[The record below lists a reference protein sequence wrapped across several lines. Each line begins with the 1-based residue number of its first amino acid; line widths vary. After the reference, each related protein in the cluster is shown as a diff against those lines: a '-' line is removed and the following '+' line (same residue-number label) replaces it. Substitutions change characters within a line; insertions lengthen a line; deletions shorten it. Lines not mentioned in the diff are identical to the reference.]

1 MINVL
6 FVCMGNTCRSVMCEY
21 IFKNMLKEKNL
32 LNKISV
38 NSCGICAFNNNP
50 AAENAI
56 KVISAFD
63 PKIINHQAKILTI
76 DFLRT
81 SDYVFALD
89 HTILNYIIQNFEV
102 NDICKINCINSKGIP
117 DPYGLSLSVYQASAE
132 EIKKSLKIILDKMI
146 KDENL

>member
-89 HTILNYIIQNFEV
+89 HTILNYIIQTDVLFSQTTLV
-102 NDICKINCINSKGIP
+102 NIMIDTLYMN
-117 DPYGLSLSVYQASAE
+117 
-132 EIKKSLKIILDKMI
+132 KKLL
-146 KDENL
+146 